1 MEVSS
6 GLAVATAGSKGG
18 GGGAEPC
25 RADGSGWGAALRRGR
40 PAVGTAAVQKTS
52 PRQSHWTDLAAL
64 YWASQVIGASR
75 LKITKLVALELIP
88 LWLLLKT

>member
-6 GLAVATAGSKGG
+6 GLAEGG
-18 GGGAEPC
+18 EEPC
-25 RADGSGWGAALRRGR
+25 SADGSGWGAALRRGR
-40 PAVGTAAVQKTS
+40 PAVGTAAAQQTS
-52 PRQSHWTDLAAL
+52 PSQSHWADLAGL

-75 LKITKLVALELIP
+75 LKITKLVVVELIL